1 MIQKSNNIILSI
13 PPRHHDSARLRE
25 IVEGVALPENIIVV
39 SSIENLLRILRQPL
53 NGVAAAIIFD
63 ATEQELNS
71 LLPFK
76 DLLLRMPVIL
86 VLPNSSRETVAKG
99 HSLRPRFVTFAD
111 SDFSDVRD
119 VLQKMLGRINNME
132 VGFTRN

>member
-13 PPRHHDSARLRE
+13 PPRHDDSARLRE
-25 IVEGVALPENIIVV
+25 IVECVALPENIIVV
-39 SSIENLLRILRQPL
+39 RSIENLLRILRQPL

-63 ATEQELNS
+63 ASEQELNS

-76 DLLLRMPVIL
+76 ELLIRMPVIL
-86 VLPNSSRETVAKG
+86 VLGNSNRETVAKG

-111 SDFSDVRD
+111 SDLSDVRD
-119 VLQKMLGRINNME
+119 VLQKMLGRMNSIEAGYSHN
-132 VGFTRN
+132 

>member
-13 PPRHHDSARLRE
+13 PPRHDDSARLRE

-39 SSIENLLRILRQPL
+39 RSIENLLRILRQPL

-63 ATEQELNS
+63 ASEQELNS

-76 DLLLRMPVIL
+76 ELLLRMPVIL
-86 VLPNSSRETVAKG
+86 VLGNSNRETVAKG

-119 VLQKMLGRINNME
+119 VLQKMLGRMNME
-132 VGFTRN
+132 AGYSHN

>member
-1 MIQKSNNIILSI
+1 MIRKSNNIILSI
-13 PPRHHDSARLRE
+13 PPRHDDSARLRE

-39 SSIENLLRILRQPL
+39 RSIENLLRILRQPL
-53 NGVAAAIIFD
+53 NGVAAAVIFD

-76 DLLLRMPVIL
+76 ELLLRMPVIL
-86 VLPNSSRETVAKG
+86 VLPNSSREIVAKG

-111 SDFSDVRD
+111 SDFSDVRE
-119 VLQKMLGRINNME
+119 VLQKMLGRINNIE
-132 VGFTRN
+132 AGFNQN

>member
-13 PPRHHDSARLRE
+13 PPRHDDNARLRE
-25 IVEGVALPENIIVV
+25 IVECVALPENIIVV
-39 SSIENLLRILRQPL
+39 RSIENLLRILRQPL

-63 ATEQELNS
+63 VSEQELNS

-76 DLLLRMPVIL
+76 ELLLRMPVIL
-86 VLPNSSRETVAKG
+86 ILGNSNRETVAKG

-111 SDFSDVRD
+111 SDLSDVRD
-119 VLQKMLGRINNME
+119 VLQKMLGRMNSIEAGYSHN
-132 VGFTRN
+132 

>member
-1 MIQKSNNIILSI
+1 MIQKSNNIILAI
-13 PPRHHDSARLRE
+13 PPRHHDGTRLRE
-25 IVEGVALPENIIVV
+25 IVEGVALPENTIVV
-39 SSIENLLRILRQPL
+39 RSVDNLLRILKQPL
-53 NGVAAAIIFD
+53 NGVAAAVIFD
-63 ATEQELNS
+63 ATEHELNS

-86 VLPNSSRETVAKG
+86 VLPNNSREVVAKG

-119 VLQKMLGRINNME
+119 VLQKMLGRME
-132 VGFTRN
+132 NVDVGLSRN

>member
-13 PPRHHDSARLRE
+13 PPRHDDSARLRE
-25 IVEGVALPENIIVV
+25 IVECVALPENIIVV
-39 SSIENLLRILRQPL
+39 RSIENLLRILRQPL

-63 ATEQELNS
+63 ASEQELNS

-76 DLLLRMPVIL
+76 ELLLRMPVIL
-86 VLPNSSRETVAKG
+86 ILGNSNRETVAKG

-111 SDFSDVRD
+111 SDLSDVRD
-119 VLQKMLGRINNME
+119 VLQKMLGRMNME
-132 VGFTRN
+132 AGYSHN

>member
-13 PPRHHDSARLRE
+13 PPRHDDSARLRE

-39 SSIENLLRILRQPL
+39 RSIENLLRILRQPL
-53 NGVAAAIIFD
+53 NGVAAAVIFD
-63 ATEQELNS
+63 ASEQELNS

-76 DLLLRMPVIL
+76 ELLLRMPVIL
-86 VLPNSSRETVAKG
+86 VLGNSNRETVAKG

-119 VLQKMLGRINNME
+119 VLQKMLGRMNME
-132 VGFTRN
+132 AGYSHN